1 MKLYL
6 LRHEDR
12 TQDCTFFGPLTEL
25 GLNNSNNLISVLK
38 ENNINMII
46 SSPFIRTLQT
56 INPYSK
62 DEQILVNIEY
72 GLSEIHHPDI
82 IPPKSVGLYL
92 PQYLAKYYN
101 YNPKYDSLIKP
112 EQIKYPENMIQCE
125 NRMKKVLKY
134 IITKYYK
141 TNLNIL
147 FVTHQ
152 TLCNTVLKII
162 NKTNDVINYD
172 KGKLIL
178 FFDNGWNYKKLN

>member
-12 TQDCTFFGPLTEL
+12 TQDCSFFGPLTEL
-25 GLNNSNNLISVLK
+25 GLNNACKLIKVLND
-38 ENNINMII
+38 NNINMVF

-56 INPYSK
+56 INPYLK
-62 DEQILVNIEY
+62 EKNLLVNLEY

-82 IPPKSVGLYL
+82 IPPKSVGISL

-101 YNPKYDSLIKP
+101 YNPEYNSLIKP
-112 EQIKYPENMIQCE
+112 TQIKYPENIINCN
-125 NRMKKVLKY
+125 NRVKIVLKY
-134 IITKYYK
+134 IIEKYYK
-141 TNLNIL
+141 TDLNIL
-147 FVTHQ
+147 LVTHQ
-152 TLCNTVLKII
+152 SPCQTILKII
-162 NKTNDVINYD
+162 NNNSNYD